1 MRRMVFVASAA
12 VVVAG
17 AAVWVSRSRGAAS
30 ASAGVPG
37 VLPGGVGSWV
47 NAYLDRPLHAA
58 VAGLVDLKPDDDL
71 LDVACGAGYF
81 LTESA
86 SPVGHVAGLD
96 LSEPKVDLAR
106 RRLADRIA
114 AGTAEIRQGD
124 AGALPWEDARFSAVT
139 CSDAFPFFPD
149 PERALAEMCRVL
161 RPGGRAVIDVS
172 PRVPEGTESHRM
184 RGPGGEGWAWNDAD
198 VRRMMEAAG
207 FGDVAITHV
216 LGSDSRI
223 LNALSRRMLGTDEET
238 IVAAVKPV
246 PVQAE
251 EEAAAAEA
259 IAVG

>member
-1 MRRMVFVASAA
+1 MRRMVFLAGAA
-12 VVVAG
+12 AVVAG

-30 ASAGVPG
+30 AGVPG
-37 VLPGGVGSWV
+37 VLPGRIGSWV

-58 VAGLVDLKPDDDL
+58 IAGLVDLQPDDDL

-86 SPVGHVAGLD
+86 SHVGHVAGVD
-96 LSEPKVDLAR
+96 LSEPKVGLAR

-124 AGALPWEDARFSAVT
+124 AGALPWEDGRFSAVT

-149 PERALAEMCRVL
+149 PDRALAEMCRVL
-161 RPGGRAVIDVS
+161 RPGGRAVIDMN
-172 PRVPEGTESHRM
+172 PTVPEGTESHRM

-207 FGDVAITHV
+207 FDDVAITHV
-216 LGSDSRI
+216 PGSDSRI
-223 LNALSRRMLGTDEET
+223 LNALSRRVLGTDEET
-238 IVAAVKPV
+238 IVAAVKPL
-246 PVQAE
+246 PVRPADAVRAE
-251 EEAAAAEA
+251 E
-259 IAVG
+259 AVAVS